1 MDIANTQEKKK
12 KANMIKCNASIKLL
26 KLVYLSSTLF
36 PSPLLLCHHRHC
48 LYMAH
53 KIYKLF
59 PGIQKHSL

>member
-1 MDIANTQEKKK
+1 
-12 KANMIKCNASIKLL
+12 MIKCNASIKLL
-26 KLVYLSSTLF
+26 KLVYLASTLF

>member
-1 MDIANTQEKKK
+1 MGIANTHR
-12 KANMIKCNASIKLL
+12 KANVIKCNASIKLL
-26 KLVYLSSTLF
+26 KLVYRASTLF
-36 PSPLLLCHHRHC
+36 PSLPLLCHHRRC